1 MDYTIKT
8 LLTREEVE
16 KRIKELAKEIEK
28 DYCGKDL
35 LVIGLLKGSI
45 MFMSDLIKEMDLP
58 VMIDFMSV
66 SSYSGTTSTGVIN
79 VLKDTDISVKDK
91 DVLIV
96 EDIIDTGLTLSHVKK
111 LLEDRGAKSLKIC
124 TLLDKPSRRT
134 IEMKGDYVGFEIP
147 DEFVVGYGLDYDQ
160 HHRNLPYVGIVVKNN
175 RRRICPLN
183 IRKNL
188 DKTF

>member
-134 IEMKGDYVGFEIP
+134 VEMKGDYVGFEIP

-160 HHRNLPYVGIVVKNN
+160 RHRNLPYVGIVVK
-175 RRRICPLN
+175 
-183 IRKNL
+183 K
-188 DKTF
+188 

>member
-111 LLEDRGAKSLKIC
+111 LLEDRGAKSLKMC

-160 HHRNLPYVGIVVKNN
+160 HHRNLPYVGIVVK
-175 RRRICPLN
+175 
-183 IRKNL
+183 K
-188 DKTF
+188 

>member
-28 DYCGKDL
+28 DYCGKEL

-79 VLKDTDISVKDK
+79 ILKDTDISVKDK

-96 EDIIDTGLTLSHVKK
+96 EDIIDTGLTLSYVKK
-111 LLEDRGAKSLKIC
+111 LLEDRGTKSLKIC

-134 IEMKGDYVGFEIP
+134 VEMKGDYVGFEIP

-160 HHRNLPYVGIVVKNN
+160 HHRNLPYVGIVVK
-175 RRRICPLN
+175 
-183 IRKNL
+183 K
-188 DKTF
+188 